1 MKTSKCSPENGSKVL
16 KETDMKKH
24 SMCISFAVLMIFILT
39 SDLLYAS
46 DNKTSELNRKITEIT
61 SLQHSL
67 SEKISLATEKRD
79 LLEQKVDQLKGE
91 IKQEKEQLQDAS
103 YHEAIKIPRIEFN
116 LKLIQL
122 LNGYISGLDR
132 RILYFQNGFKT
143 LGFYLQQTRD
153 DLLMIKTLNDL
164 EIDKLIAQINSV
176 LDEYIPEIKKPI
188 FETNTLPA
196 EDIDKIWDEIVQP

>member
-1 MKTSKCSPENGSKVL
+1 MVRDAL
-16 KETDMKKH
+16 KEADMRKH
-24 SMCISFAVLMIFILT
+24 LICISFAVLMIFVLMN
-39 SDLLYAS
+39 DLLYAS

-79 LLEQKVDQLKGE
+79 LLKQKIDQLKGE
-91 IKQEKEQLQDAS
+91 IKQEKDQLQVAS
-103 YHEAIKIPRIEFN
+103 YHEAIKSPRIEFN

-122 LNGYISGLDR
+122 LTGYIGGLNQK
-132 RILYFQNGFKT
+132 ILYFQDGYQT
-143 LGFYLQQTRD
+143 LDFYLQQTRD
-153 DLLMIKTLNDL
+153 DLLMIKTLDDL

-188 FETNTLPA
+188 FDTNDLPVK
-196 EDIDKIWDEIVQP
+196 DIDTIWNEIVQPKKIKAKS